1 MKKHKITYFFILAL
15 NLLLPGIF
23 LTSCSLPYR
32 PKWNLNNQNFESNK
46 NKQNAIYENKT
57 SDEDKSDFTIEGD
70 FKNKYGISK
79 NDILEIF
86 KNFKFELT
94 NKGKTKTNN
103 EIFKLINE
111 ILRKKL
117 LPKGIY
123 FKDGKMSFE
132 DIFNTE
138 PKLKELFKIV
148 WPNYKN
154 LDENYYE
161 VRYKI
166 TNIENGKLLE
176 NSLIISATLYHS
188 DKHHID
194 RNISD
199 DLILNR
205 HDTGVSVGPTFY
217 YRIKGFK

>member
-1 MKKHKITYFFILAL
+1 MKKHKITYFFTLAL

-70 FKNKYGISK
+70 FKNKYGILK
-79 NDILEIF
+79 ND
-86 KNFKFELT
+86 
-94 NKGKTKTNN
+94 
-103 EIFKLINE
+103 IFKLINE

>member
-1 MKKHKITYFFILAL
+1 MKKHKITYFFTLAL

-138 PKLKELFKIV
+138 PKLKELFK
-148 WPNYKN
+148 
-154 LDENYYE
+154 
-161 VRYKI
+161 
-166 TNIENGKLLE
+166 
-176 NSLIISATLYHS
+176 
-188 DKHHID
+188 
-194 RNISD
+194 
-199 DLILNR
+199 
-205 HDTGVSVGPTFY
+205 
-217 YRIKGFK
+217 